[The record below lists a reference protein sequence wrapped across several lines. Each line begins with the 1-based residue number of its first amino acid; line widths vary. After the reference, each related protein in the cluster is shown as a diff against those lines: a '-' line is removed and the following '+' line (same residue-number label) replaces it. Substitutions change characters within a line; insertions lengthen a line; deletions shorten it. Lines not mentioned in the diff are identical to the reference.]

1 MKQERE
7 GGFLKRYLQVSEK
20 EDLVG
25 GWPKDHREFI
35 IVRGV
40 GLWTHADSG

>member
-1 MKQERE
+1 MKQERG
-7 GGFLKRYLQVSEK
+7 GGFLKRYLQAGEK

-25 GWPKDHREFI
+25 DRPKDHREFI

-40 GLWTHADSG
+40 GLWTPADSG